1 MRKATL
7 SNGYPMS
14 NEYGALPRS
23 SVRPSRTSLLPSS
36 RQDNLNIPGVTY
48 SSNNSNNSNISN
60 NSNNSNIDNNPYN
73 LYNSNSHT
81 ISSLYEPYIPKTPIV
96 SNVSNVNITPSS
108 TSTPYPYLENYENY
122 ENYEN
127 NENNENNENYENYE
141 NNEYNEN
148 HDTET
153 PVPPHTSPIT
163 KKKSTSDSSK
173 TLITDLPKY
182 LPSLSSQNLV
192 QLDKV
197 SPNLLP
203 CLLVHNHIVE
213 CPICV
218 KLYMNK
224 WYSSWY
230 PWIVFVGMILLIL
243 WLWHQ
248 RCVHISLLHHL
259 REMNKQLQI
268 QLSMVRNK
276 YTSHSHPPSQKK

>member
-36 RQDNLNIPGVTY
+36 RQENLNIPGVTY
-48 SSNNSNNSNISN
+48 SSSSSV
-60 NSNNSNIDNNPYN
+60 PYPP
-73 LYNSNSHT
+73 YSPYSSSSSFPS

-96 SNVSNVNITPSS
+96 SNISS
-108 TSTPYPYLENYENY
+108 IPPTPYLENYENY
-122 ENYEN
+122 ESQENQESYES
-127 NENNENNENYENYE
+127 YESYE
-141 NNEYNEN
+141 YDEIESPSP
-148 HDTET
+148 T
-153 PVPPHTSPIT
+153 PMT
-163 KKKSTSDSSK
+163 KKKSSSENENSK

-182 LPSLSSQNLV
+182 LPSLSSSNLV

-230 PWIVFVGMILLIL
+230 PWIVLGGLILLIL

-248 RCVHISLLHHL
+248 RCVHNSLLHHL

-276 YTSHSHPPSQKK
+276 HSSHSPSSSTTTFQKK